1 MEAIDGDLTAWNAM
15 LSQAE
20 AGLAGAA
27 EYAAI
32 EQLIDIDN
40 LIDYL
45 LVNFYDGNTDWDDNN
60 FQAAR
65 RKTGNDRWRIFVWDS
80 ERTFRSASDNQT
92 NKNFANRTTR
102 LHKKLRDN
110 AEYRLRFADRI
121 HRHFFNN
128 GVLTPSWVAN
138 ELDKWIDTLELP
150 LIAESA
156 RWGDAQQANP
166 VGMARWQTEIN
177 YQKNTYLPNRT
188 ATVLNQL
195 QSQDLYP
202 SVTAPSFSQHGGNV
216 SAGLQLTMTAP
227 TGTIYYTFDGSD
239 PRDSTIASPNISAS
253 ALKYNPNITPL
264 IMSSTLAKA
273 RVLSGATWSALNE
286 ASFFVDAIPADSANL
301 VISELNY
308 HPLSDDDAVEF
319 IELMNIG
326 NDAIDLS
333 GVEFIR
339 GVTFNF
345 DQNSTLSIP
354 VLAPKER
361 IVLVG
366 KSADFAIEYPGIPV
380 AGEFIGDLSNT
391 GENITLLAADGSTIR
406 DFRYNDKLPWPTS
419 PDGTGFTIVL
429 IAPDQNPDPQLSTS
443 WRSSAARGGNPT
455 TSDALL
461 FTGEPNA
468 DLDSDGMTALLEYAL
483 GTDDSAHNQANN
495 LYDLT
500 GPQNKLTFVSQR
512 NLSADDTIVA
522 LQTSSDLQTWVSAD
536 GLLELSKEE
545 NLGNGNARFT
555 WSLLPSAETGN
566 QLFVRLKVELRTS
579 PK

>member
-1 MEAIDGDLTAWNAM
+1 
-15 LSQAE
+15 
-20 AGLAGAA
+20 
-27 EYAAI
+27 
-32 EQLIDIDN
+32 
-40 LIDYL
+40 
-45 LVNFYDGNTDWDDNN
+45 
-60 FQAAR
+60 
-65 RKTGNDRWRIFVWDS
+65 
-80 ERTFRSASDNQT
+80 
-92 NKNFANRTTR
+92 
-102 LHKKLRDN
+102 
-110 AEYRLRFADRI
+110 
-121 HRHFFNN
+121 
-128 GVLTPSWVAN
+128 VLTPSWVAN

-166 VGMARWQTEIN
+166 VGMTRWQTEIN

-188 ATVLNQL
+188 ATVLNQF

-216 SAGLQLTMTAP
+216 STGLQLTMTAP
-227 TGTIYYTFDGSD
+227 AGTIYYTLDGSD

-253 ALKYNPNITPL
+253 ALKYNPNISPV
-264 IMSSTLAKA
+264 IVSSTHAKA

-286 ASFFVDAIPADSANL
+286 ASFLVDAIPADSTNL

-308 HPLSDDDAVEF
+308 HPQSDDDAVEF

-354 VLAPKER
+354 ILAPEER

-366 KSADFAIEYPGIPV
+366 KSADFVIEYPGIPI

-391 GENITLLAADGSTIR
+391 GENITLLAADGTTIR
-406 DFRYNDKLPWPTS
+406 DFRYNDKLPWATS
-419 PDGTGFTIVL
+419 PDGTGFTLVL
-429 IAPDQNPDPQLSTS
+429 IAPDKNPDPQLSTS
-443 WRSSAARGGNPT
+443 WRSSIARGGNPT

-522 LQTSSDLQTWVSAD
+522 LQASSDLQTWVSAD

>member
-1 MEAIDGDLTAWNAM
+1 M
-15 LSQAE
+15 
-20 AGLAGAA
+20 
-27 EYAAI
+27 
-32 EQLIDIDN
+32 
-40 LIDYL
+40 
-45 LVNFYDGNTDWDDNN
+45 
-60 FQAAR
+60 
-65 RKTGNDRWRIFVWDS
+65 
-80 ERTFRSASDNQT
+80 
-92 NKNFANRTTR
+92 
-102 LHKKLRDN
+102 
-110 AEYRLRFADRI
+110 
-121 HRHFFNN
+121 
-128 GVLTPSWVAN
+128 
-138 ELDKWIDTLELP
+138 
-150 LIAESA
+150 
-156 RWGDAQQANP
+156 
-166 VGMARWQTEIN
+166 
-177 YQKNTYLPNRT
+177 
-188 ATVLNQL
+188 
-195 QSQDLYP
+195 
-202 SVTAPSFSQHGGNV
+202 

-253 ALKYNPNITPL
+253 ALKYNPNISPV
-264 IMSSTLAKA
+264 IVSSTLAKA

-326 NDAIDLS
+326 NNAIDLS
-333 GVEFIR
+333 GIEFIR

-354 VLAPKER
+354 ILAPEER

-366 KSADFAIEYPGIPV
+366 KSADFAIEYPEIPI

-391 GENITLLAADGSTIR
+391 GENITLLAADGSTIK

-419 PDGTGFTIVL
+419 PDGTGFTLVL
-429 IAPDQNPDPQLSTS
+429 IAPDKNPDPQLSTS

-455 TSDALL
+455 TSDALF
-461 FTGEPNA
+461 FTGDPTA

-495 LYDLT
+495 VYDLT
-500 GPQNKLTFVSQR
+500 GSQNNLTFVLQR

-545 NLGNGNARFT
+545 NLGNGNARFI
-555 WSLLPSAETGN
+555 WSLRPSTETGT

>member
-1 MEAIDGDLTAWNAM
+1 MT
-15 LSQAE
+15 
-20 AGLAGAA
+20 
-27 EYAAI
+27 
-32 EQLIDIDN
+32 
-40 LIDYL
+40 
-45 LVNFYDGNTDWDDNN
+45 
-60 FQAAR
+60 
-65 RKTGNDRWRIFVWDS
+65 
-80 ERTFRSASDNQT
+80 
-92 NKNFANRTTR
+92 
-102 LHKKLRDN
+102 
-110 AEYRLRFADRI
+110 
-121 HRHFFNN
+121 
-128 GVLTPSWVAN
+128 
-138 ELDKWIDTLELP
+138 
-150 LIAESA
+150 
-156 RWGDAQQANP
+156 
-166 VGMARWQTEIN
+166 RWQTEIN

-443 WRSSAARGGNPT
+443 WRSSIARGGNPT

-522 LQTSSDLQTWVSAD
+522 LQASSDLQTWVSAD

>member
-1 MEAIDGDLTAWNAM
+1 M

-345 DQNSTLSIP
+345 DQKSTLSIP